1 MPATEPRP
9 ISLSDDQ
16 LIFVTGLVEPLHPND
31 PSAFLR
37 ELAVA
42 LQHQQQPIGDG
53 ILHRKA
59 SELFKRF
66 FRPPV
71 LSVPQTRYQRPS
83 SLRDKA
89 PIE

>member
-1 MPATEPRP
+1 MPESRP

-16 LIFVTGLVEPLHPND
+16 LIFVTGLVEPLHPTD
-31 PSAFLR
+31 RSVFLR
-37 ELAVA
+37 ELAAA
-42 LQHQQQPIGDG
+42 LQHQAEPIGDG

-71 LSVPQTRYQRPS
+71 LSVPQTRYQRAS
-83 SLRDKA
+83 RLRDTA